1 MIHIRSLMSA
11 LAPGILVCSAWAQA
25 DLGKPKKVDA
35 PAVKSS
41 SVKSK
46 KVKRKAAKSHASG
59 EERAGL
65 PDLSQD
71 KLRPRGVTPKIE
83 LAIQKGLRY
92 LARTQNRDGSW
103 RNSGGYGSYPVA
115 MSALAGVALCMS
127 GSTPTRGKY
136 APNIRRSVEFLLR
149 QAMPNG
155 LITAMNEES
164 RPMYGHGFSTMY
176 LAEIYGMEEDAK
188 RQKKI
193 HRILTRACKLI
204 AKSQSYAGGWLY
216 APDDAGDEGS
226 VTITEVQALR
236 ACRNAGIAVDPKVI
250 AKAVKYIADS
260 QNPDGGIRY
269 TARGGGG
276 SRPPITAAA
285 VAVLYNAGKYDD
297 PMAQKA
303 MKYAQ
308 RTIPIS
314 GSGHHFYSHLYL
326 SQALYQKGGK
336 DWDTYYKKFAKYLL
350 RQQRA
355 DGSWMGD
362 GVGTTYGTAIALT
375 ILQLPYARLP
385 IYQR

>member
-1 MIHIRSLMSA
+1 MNPFPLPWLLLSLGVLTQA
-11 LAPGILVCSAWAQA
+11 APSQA
-25 DLGKPKKVDA
+25 GDSKPGKADATTPTVQTKKTKRGG
-35 PAVKSS
+35 KS
-41 SVKSK
+41 
-46 KVKRKAAKSHASG
+46 REAAM
-59 EERAGL
+59 

-83 LAIQKGLRY
+83 LSIQKGLRY

-103 RNSGGYGSYPVA
+103 RNAGGYGSYPVA
-115 MSALAGVALCMS
+115 MTALAGVAMAMS

-136 APNIRRSVEFLLR
+136 APNVRRSVEYLLR
-149 QAMPNG
+149 QALPNG

-193 HRILTRACKLI
+193 HRVLTRAWKLI
-204 AKSQSYAGGWLY
+204 QKSQSYAGGWLY

-236 ACRNAGIAVDPKVI
+236 GCRNAGIAVDPKVI

-269 TARGGGG
+269 TARGGGS

-285 VAVLYNAGKYDD
+285 VAVLYNAGRYDD
-297 PMAQKA
+297 PMAEKA
-303 MKYAQ
+303 LKYAR

-314 GSGHHFYSHLYL
+314 GSGHHYYSHLYL

-336 DWDTYYKKFAKYLL
+336 VWDDYYKKFSTYLL